1 MLAKGKP
8 NMAAPPRKHRI
19 GAEQRRAL
27 QLLAS
32 IPFGAAEATMLANGV
47 TRRTITHL
55 VRAGL
60 ATLERASINEQRKV
74 TAAGRIRIT
83 AAGRSALED

>member
-1 MLAKGKP
+1 MREVAY
-8 NMAAPPRKHRI
+8 PRKRHL

-32 IPFGAAEATMLANGV
+32 IRFGAAEATPLAHRF
-47 TRRTITHL
+47 TRRILADL

-60 ATLERASINEQRKV
+60 ATAEGTTVKASGKAI
-74 TAAGRIRIT
+74 AAGRVRIT
-83 AAGRSALED
+83 AAGRSGLQD

>member
-1 MLAKGKP
+1 MRSVAF
-8 NMAAPPRKHRI
+8 PRKHHL

-32 IPFGAAEATMLANGV
+32 IPFGAAEATMHAHGF
-47 TRRTITHL
+47 TRQTLVRL

-60 ATLERASINEQRKV
+60 ATADSTTVKADDKGDRGRPRPHYGGWP
-74 TAAGRIRIT
+74 TGAGN
-83 AAGRSALED
+83 